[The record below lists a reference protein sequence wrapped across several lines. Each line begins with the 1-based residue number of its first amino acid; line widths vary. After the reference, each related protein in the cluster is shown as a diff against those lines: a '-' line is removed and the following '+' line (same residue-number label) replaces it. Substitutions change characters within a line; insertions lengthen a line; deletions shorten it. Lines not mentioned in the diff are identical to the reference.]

1 MIDGLSMV
9 NIVLKMI
16 QRVLLNVLSIELIQ

>member
-16 QRVLLNVLSIELIQ
+16 QRVLLNVLSIDLIQ